1 MGIQAHFL
9 QDKNQ
14 EKFYPYGHA
23 DAVFDRNGEKV
34 GDRLNEID
42 KNIEELKDTDGQS
55 DWNESDTSSKA
66 YIKNKPTS
74 MPASDVYS
82 WAKSETKPSYS
93 WDEIQSKPS
102 SYTPSSHTH
111 ENASDSNDGFMSSED
126 KTKLD
131 GISDG
136 ANKYVHPSSAAGAKS
151 SGLYKIET
159 DANGHV
165 VGASVVTKSDITS
178 LGIPGQDTNTTY
190 TNATSDTPGLMSNI
204 DKSKLDGIDSGANK
218 TVVDTSLNSTSTN
231 PVQNKV
237 VNSALSGK
245 VPTTRTINGKAL
257 SENITLVAS
266 DLGAISTSQKGATN
280 GVAELDNSGKVP
292 SAQLPSFVD
301 DVVEGYLSNGKF
313 YKESGHTTEIRA
325 ESGKIYVDLS
335 TNKTYRWSGSAY
347 AEISASLALGE
358 TSTTAYRGDRGKIAY
373 DHSQKAHA
381 PSNAEA
387 NVQSDWTVT
396 DTGSDA
402 YIKNKPTS
410 LPANGGN
417 ASTVN
422 GHTVQ
427 SDVPANAVFTDT
439 KPVVMKGAT
448 ASTGGTAGY
457 VPAPVSGANVKYLR
471 GDGTWQTPPDTNT
484 TYGLATTSSNG
495 LMSSSD
501 KTKLDGIASGANK
514 YTHPSYTSKANG
526 LYKVTVDSTG
536 HVSSTSAVTK
546 SDITSLGIPGSDTNT
561 WIALKGATSEA
572 SGTAGYVPA
581 PSAGSA
587 NRYLRSDGTWAV
599 PPDTNTTYSNM
610 SAATAS
616 TAGKSGLVP
625 APGAGSQS
633 KYLRGDGTWQTPPN
647 TTYSTATTSTSGL
660 MSASDKSKLDG
671 IASGANKYTLP
682 TASSSTLGGVKTTST
697 VTSASGLT
705 PCPIISGVPYYKDT
719 NTTYTLSSFGITA
732 TAAELNKL
740 DGITATATELN
751 YVDGVTSNVQTQL
764 NGKANLSHTHNYAG
778 SSSAGGA
785 ANSVKSSLII
795 KLNGGTTEGT
805 NMVTF
810 NGETAKTINVTPS
823 AIGAAAT
830 SHGTHV
836 SYGSDNPKA
845 NGTAS
850 AGTATTVSRSD
861 HVHPLQTTVS
871 GNAGSATKLATAR
884 TIDGVSFNGSANIT
898 HFGTCSTAAA
908 TAAKVV
914 SCTGFTLASGAK
926 ITVKFTVTNTAANPT
941 LNVNSTGAKA
951 IMYRGAAISAGYL
964 AANRV
969 YTFVYDGTDYELIGD
984 INTTYTTGTSSASG
998 LTKLYTSTGTNT
1010 DGTMTQDAITD
1021 ALAGKA
1027 SSSHN
1032 HSATNITS
1040 GTLGVARG
1048 GTGVTSNPSMLVN
1061 LGSTTATGVF
1071 AASPRPGITGTLAV
1085 SHGGTG
1091 GTTSASART
1100 NIGAINIIVDTAE
1113 PDSQN
1118 TGDFWFKEC

>member
-23 DAVFDRNGEKV
+23 DAVFDRNGKKV
-34 GDRLNEID
+34 GTRLDELESSVS
-42 KNIEELKDTDGQS
+42 NIEGNQVQS
-55 DWNESDTSSKA
+55 DWNTTDDEDMSF
-66 YIKNKPTS
+66 IKNKP
-74 MPASDVYS
+74 V
-82 WAKSETKPSYS
+82 
-93 WDEIQSKPS
+93 
-102 SYTPSSHTH
+102 
-111 ENASDSNDGFMSSED
+111 NATQEVGGFMSATD
-126 KTKLD
+126 KIKLD
-131 GISDG
+131 GV
-136 ANKYVHPSSAAGAKS
+136 A
-151 SGLYKIET
+151 
-159 DANGHV
+159 
-165 VGASVVTKSDITS
+165 
-178 LGIPGQDTNTTY
+178 
-190 TNATSDTPGLMSNI
+190 
-204 DKSKLDGIDSGANK
+204 SGANK
-218 TVVDTSLNSTSTN
+218 TVVDSSLNSTSTN

-237 VNSALSGK
+237 INSALSGK

-257 SENITLVAS
+257 SSNISLSAS
-266 DLGAISTSQKGATN
+266 DIGAIPTSQKGAAS
-280 GVAELDNSGKVP
+280 GVAELDSSGKVP
-292 SAQLPSFVD
+292 STQLPSYVD
-301 DVVEGYLSNGKF
+301 DVHEFNN
-313 YKESGHTTEIRA
+313 RA
-325 ESGKIYVDLS
+325 AFPKTGETGKIYIAKD
-335 TNKTYRWSGSAY
+335 TNKTYRWSGSTY
-347 AEISASLALGE
+347 VEIASGLALGE
-358 TSTTAYRGDRGKIAY
+358 TSSTAYRGDYGKIAY
-373 DHSQKAHA
+373 EHSLKAHA

-387 NVQSDWTVT
+387 NVQSDWSVS
-396 DTGSDA
+396 DTSSDA

-410 LPANGGN
+410 MPANGGN
-417 ASTVN
+417 ADTVN
-422 GHTVQ
+422 GHSVQ

-439 KPVVMKGAT
+439 KPVAMKGAT
-448 ASTGGTAGY
+448 SSVAGSAGY
-457 VPAPVSGANVKYLR
+457 VPAPAAGKQLSFLR
-471 GDGTWQTPPDTNT
+471 GDGTWVVPTNTNT
-484 TYGLATTSSNG
+484 TYTLTKSGSTITLTGSDGSKTSVADSNTTYSLSSFGVTATAAELNYMDGVSSNVQTQLNGKAPSSHTHNYAGSSSAGGAANSANKLNGTVLTNQNLNDYHSGVNFYYASGGNTCTNKPSRVDNFGMLVFQTAGGWWSQLLYGSDDDLYTRRWVSDSWTSWSKIYTTTNKPTASEIGAAAASHTHSAATTSSNG
-495 LMSSSD
+495 FMSSTD
-501 KTKLDGIASGANK
+501 KSKLDGIASGANK
-514 YTHPSYTSKANG
+514 YTHPNYTAKSSG
-526 LYKVTVDSTG
+526 LYKITVDASG
-536 HVSSTSAVTK
+536 HVSATTAVTK
-546 SDITSLGIPGSDTNT
+546 TDITSLGIPGSDTNT
-561 WIALKGATSEA
+561 WTALKGATTEA
-572 SGTAGYVPA
+572 NGTAGYAPA
-581 PSAGSA
+581 PSKGTA

-599 PPDTNTTYSNM
+599 PPDTNTTYTNM
-610 SAATAS
+610 TGATSSAA
-616 TAGKSGLVP
+616 GKAGLVP
-625 APGAGSQS
+625 APSAGAQA
-633 KYLRGDGTWQTPPN
+633 KYLRGDGTWQEPP
-647 TTYSTATTSTSGL
+647 
-660 MSASDKSKLDG
+660 SAS
-671 IASGANKYTLP
+671 LP
-682 TASSSTLGGVKTTST
+682 ALGV
-697 VTSASGLT
+697 
-705 PCPIISGVPYYKDT
+705 
-719 NTTYTLSSFGITA
+719 
-732 TAAELNKL
+732 
-740 DGITATATELN
+740 TATATELN
-751 YVDGVTSNVQTQL
+751 YMDGVTSNVQTQL
-764 NGKANLSHTHNYAG
+764 NGKANSTHTHNYAG

-836 SYGSDNPKA
+836 SYGSGNPKA

-908 TAAKVV
+908 TATKVV

-941 LNVNSTGAKA
+941 LNVNNTGAKA
-951 IMYRGAAISAGYL
+951 IMYRGTAISAGYL

-984 INTTYTTGTSSASG
+984 INTDTNTTYTIGTSSTSG

-1032 HSATNITS
+1032 HSAANITS

-1048 GTGVTSNPSMLVN
+1048 GTGVTANPSMLVN
-1061 LGSTTATGVF
+1061 LSSTTATGVF
-1071 AASPRPGITGTLAV
+1071 TASPRPGITGTLSV

-1091 GTTSASART
+1091 GTTVASART